1 MPLRRAGRK
10 RHLEPSSLECYSD
23 SIMASRAVS
32 LRLEEAQHELL
43 KLRGTFE
50 RRSVNDIISDA
61 IREYS
66 ERHPISEDD
75 MVTMVRR
82 IMKEDAALLKALAD
96 A

>member
-1 MPLRRAGRK
+1 
-10 RHLEPSSLECYSD
+10 
-23 SIMASRAVS
+23 MASKAVS

-50 RRSVNDIISDA
+50 RRSVNEIIADA

>member
-1 MPLRRAGRK
+1 
-10 RHLEPSSLECYSD
+10 
-23 SIMASRAVS
+23 MASRAVS

>member
-1 MPLRRAGRK
+1 LWYLAI
-10 RHLEPSSLECYSD
+10 
-23 SIMASRAVS
+23 IMAQKQVS
-32 LRLEEAQHELL
+32 LRLEEAQHENL

-66 ERHPISEDD
+66 ERHPISEED
-75 MVTMVRR
+75 MLDMVRR
-82 IMKEDAALLKALAD
+82 IMKEDASLLKALAD

>member
-1 MPLRRAGRK
+1 
-10 RHLEPSSLECYSD
+10 
-23 SIMASRAVS
+23 MASKAVS

-50 RRSVNDIISDA
+50 RRPVNDIIADA

-82 IMKEDAALLKALAD
+82 IMREDAGLLKALAD

>member
-1 MPLRRAGRK
+1 
-10 RHLEPSSLECYSD
+10 
-23 SIMASRAVS
+23 MAQKQVS
-32 LRLEEAQHELL
+32 LRLEEAQHENL

-66 ERHPISEDD
+66 ERHPISEED
-75 MVTMVRR
+75 MLDMVRR
-82 IMKEDAALLKALAD
+82 IMKEDASLLKALAD